1 MKKLSMAL
9 AFFVMASHSLPA
21 QSSNPAWTSAQKSNL
36 SKRYFN
42 LFFPTYKTHHSP
54 EWNTF
59 KMTKNGKDKGY
70 IIVKPINY
78 HVNNNRRHKVIVFL
92 SGQGMPLLSTEM
104 ITGLV
109 KKCENNGTILV
120 VVAHTYTGN
129 GDERN
134 ADTVESLYNDN
145 RFSLWRDDTVNQ
157 RSEIYQDI
165 KMLDI
170 ISTKIRQD
178 LTSNDNVSKV
188 DTNRIY
194 LCGYSSGA
202 ILTQYAAMTLNHKFA
217 AFASNAG
224 HANQNISSFNPRGRF
239 RVPIILFSAT
249 SDENVL
255 YNESDT
261 CGANILQRIDYLTGR
276 NSVREWY
283 RINGGNKSVID
294 SNCPGKPNM
303 AYTIIDPVKDD
314 GKKVHKYQYSDPF
327 EFYKIIGGGHH
338 WHSDSGFCFNP
349 PFTYLPCSTMC
360 KDINTTNLILSF
372 FDRQAKS
379 KNGSIPYKQFPIPNL
394 NLIKSA
400 SVTAS
405 VNNID
410 LDEYKIFH
418 SSEGTIEI
426 EVDCK
431 GKSNYIFLLTNL
443 NGQILAEQTMTCT
456 EGETHKTTL
465 NASPTLIP
473 NVYFIQILRDGERIG
488 VEKFIKQ

>member
-1 MKKLSMAL
+1 MAL
-9 AFFVMASHSLPA
+9 AFFVMASHSLLA
-21 QSSNPAWTSAQKSNL
+21 QSSDSAWTSAQKSNL
-36 SKRYFN
+36 SKNYFN
-42 LFFPTYKTHHSP
+42 AIFPIFATHHSP

-59 KMTKNGKDKGY
+59 KMTKDGKKKGY
-70 IIVKPINY
+70 IIVKPKNY
-78 HVNNNRRHKVIVFL
+78 NDSTKTLHKVIVFL
-92 SGQGMPLLSTEM
+92 SGQGMRM
-104 ITGLV
+104 AYVQAITSLV
-109 KKCENNGTILV
+109 SRCQDSGIILV
-120 VVAHTYTGN
+120 IVAQTYVPN
-129 GDERN
+129 GRCDGCANEKD
-134 ADTVESLYNDN
+134 ADTGYMGIDV
-145 RFSLWRDDTVNQ
+145 RFSLSKDTTDPD
-157 RSEIYQDI
+157 SATHSDIYQDI

-178 LTSNDNVSKV
+178 LTSLNKVSKV

-239 RVPIILFSAT
+239 KVPIILFSAT
-249 SDENVL
+249 SDENIL

-261 CGANILQRIDYLTGR
+261 CGANNLQFTDYLTGR
-276 NSVREWY
+276 NSAREWY
-283 RINGGNKSVID
+283 RINGGINFVID
-294 SNCPGKPNM
+294 SNCPGKRNM
-303 AYTIIDPVKDD
+303 AYTRINPKNGTIR
-314 GKKVHKYQYSDPF
+314 VHKYRFNNPF

-338 WHSDSGFCFNP
+338 WHSDSGFCMNP
-349 PFTYLPCSTMC
+349 FLPCETLC

-372 FDRQAKS
+372 FDKHAKS
-379 KNGSIPYKQFPIPNL
+379 NNGSIPYKQFPIPNL

-405 VNNID
+405 VNSID
-410 LDEYKIFH
+410 LDAYKIFH

-431 GKSNYIFLLTNL
+431 GKSNYTFLLTNL

>member
-1 MKKLSMAL
+1 MAL
-9 AFFVMASHSLPA
+9 AFFVMASYSLLA
-21 QSSNPAWTSAQKSNL
+21 QSSSDFAWISAQKSILGRN
-36 SKRYFN
+36 YFRTP
-42 LFFPTYKTHHSP
+42 LDTYTTYRNP
-54 EWNTF
+54 EWYTF
-59 KMTKNGKDKGY
+59 KMGHYCMNNGY
-70 IIVKPINY
+70 IIVKPKNY
-78 HVNNNRRHKVIVFL
+78 NVNNNRRHKVIVFL
-92 SGQGMPLLSTEM
+92 PGQGMPLQSVEIVTKLVST
-104 ITGLV
+104 
-109 KKCENNGTILV
+109 CQDNGIILV
-120 VVAHTYTGN
+120 VVAHTFEQDGML
-129 GDERN
+129 RN
-134 ADTVESLYNDN
+134 AGTAFTIEHN
-145 RFSLWRDDTVNQ
+145 RFSLSKKSNGTVTH
-157 RSEIYQDI
+157 SDIYLDI
-165 KMLDI
+165 AMLDI

-194 LCGYSSGA
+194 LCGSSSGA
-202 ILTQYAAMTLNHKFA
+202 FLTQYAAMTLNHKFA

-239 RVPIILFSAT
+239 KVPIILFNAT
-249 SDENVL
+249 SDENVY

-261 CGANILQRIDYLTGR
+261 CGANTLQRIDYLTGR

-283 RINGGNKSVID
+283 RINGGNRSVID
-294 SNCPGKPNM
+294 SNCPGKRNM

-314 GKKVHKYQYSDPF
+314 GKQVHKYRCNNSF

-338 WHSDSGFCFNP
+338 WHSDSGFCMNP
-349 PFTYLPCSTMC
+349 FLPCETLC

-372 FDRQAKS
+372 FDKHAKS
-379 KNGSIPYKQFPIPNL
+379 NNGSIPYKQFPIPNL

-405 VNNID
+405 VNSID
-410 LDEYKIFH
+410 LDAYKIFH

-431 GKSNYIFLLTNL
+431 GKSNYTFLLTNL